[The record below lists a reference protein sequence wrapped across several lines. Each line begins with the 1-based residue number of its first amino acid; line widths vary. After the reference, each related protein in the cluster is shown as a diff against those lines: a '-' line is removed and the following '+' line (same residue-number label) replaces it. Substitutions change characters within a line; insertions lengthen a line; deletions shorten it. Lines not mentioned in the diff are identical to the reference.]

1 MPGWELITERLR
13 LRRITLDDA
22 DLTLALWNDPA
33 FVRNVGDRGVRT
45 EEQARKKIE
54 AGALQLYANYGYGPY
69 VVEFRSSRERI
80 GICGLFKRD
89 NLDDPDI
96 GFALLPE
103 FCRQGYAEE
112 AAQAV
117 VDHAR
122 DDLAAGTL
130 TAIVSPHNAASI
142 RLIEKLGLRFC
153 RMITMPGDEEA
164 ICLYSM
170 ALGKEWDGVL
180 QQ

>member
-1 MPGWELITERLR
+1 MPGWELTTGRLR
-13 LRRITLDDA
+13 LRRIDLDDA
-22 DLTLALWNDPA
+22 DLMLAVWNDPA
-33 FVRNVGDRGVRT
+33 FLRNVGDRGVRT
-45 EEQARKKIE
+45 EEQARRQIE
-54 AGALQLYANYGYGPY
+54 EGALQLYAKHGYGPY
-69 VVEFRSSRERI
+69 ALEIRSTGERI

-103 FCRQGYAEE
+103 FCRRGYAEE

-122 DDLAAGTL
+122 DDLAVRTL
-130 TAIVSPHNAASI
+130 TAIVSPDNTASI

-153 RMITMPGDEEA
+153 RMITMPGDEQA
-164 ICLYSM
+164 IRLYSM
-170 ALGKEWDGVL
+170 VLGKG
-180 QQ
+180 

>member
-1 MPGWELITERLR
+1 MPGWELTTERLR
-13 LRRITLDDA
+13 LRRITVDDA
-22 DLTLALWNDPA
+22 DLMLAVWNDPA
-33 FVRNVGDRGVRT
+33 FLRNVGDRGVRT
-45 EEQARKKIE
+45 EEQARKGIE
-54 AGALQLYANYGYGPY
+54 AGALQLYAKYGYGPY
-69 VVEFRSSRERI
+69 AIEMRSGRERI

-122 DDLAAGTL
+122 DDLAIGTL
-130 TAIVSPHNAASI
+130 TAIVSPDNAASI
-142 RLIEKLGLRFC
+142 RLIERLGLHFR
-153 RMITMPGDEEA
+153 RMITMPGDEQA

-170 ALGKEWDGVL
+170 ALGKERDGSV
-180 QQ
+180 Q